1 MAMRRWWMALVAVVG
16 IWMVGASAAWARDD
30 GGYQV
35 LDARYGTAEY
45 SADVTQRV
53 RDMVQRDG
61 SFRVG
66 NDTFGIDPHPK
77 QPKVLRIQAR
87 GRGGEMRVFD
97 FPEDAYVDG
106 RMFRGSGGGGSW
118 NQGGWQ
124 GDGGSGRPN
133 PGHDD
138 GQYQILQASYGTAE
152 RHVDVTQRLRELA
165 RRDRSFRLTNETFQV
180 DPHRGHT
187 KTLRIYARGRDGSQR
202 VFDYV
207 EGSWVDGAL
216 FTGWSGG
223 NWGQGGWSGGWG
235 GGGDV
240 APGYGGL
247 QILQATYG
255 VGDRMIEVTARLRSQ
270 VRGGRLDVR
279 ADNDLA
285 GWDPAPGVPK
295 MLYVTYSVNGRES
308 RVRVRESDYLSLP

>member
-1 MAMRRWWMALVAVVG
+1 MAMRKWWMALVAAISV
-16 IWMVGASAAWARDD
+16 WMLAAPAAWARDE

-35 LDARYGTAEY
+35 LDARYGTSEY

-61 SFRVG
+61 NFRVG
-66 NDTFGIDPHPK
+66 NDTFGVDPHRG

-87 GRGGEMRVFD
+87 SRGGEVRVFD
-97 FPEDAYVDG
+97 YPEDAYVDG
-106 RMFRGSGGGGSW
+106 RMFRGHGGGGGW
-118 NQGGWQ
+118 NQG
-124 GDGGSGRPN
+124 DGSGRPN
-133 PGHDD
+133 HDD

-165 RRDRSFRLTNETFQV
+165 RRDRSFRLTNDLFQV

-187 KTLRIYARGRDGSQR
+187 KVLRLYTRARDGSHR
-202 VFDYV
+202 MFEYT
-207 EGSWVDGAL
+207 EGSWVDGSL

-223 NWGQGGWSGGWG
+223 NWGQGGWGGGWG
-235 GGGDV
+235 GGGEV

-255 VGDRMIEVTARLRSQ
+255 VGDRMIDVTNRLRSQ

-295 MLYVTYSVNGRES
+295 VLYVTYSSGGREQ
-308 RVRVRESDYLSLP
+308 RVRVREADYLSLP